1 MFGSPPDFRNRRMLV
16 VDDDEHT
23 RVLLRE
29 LCEAAGFVVDEA
41 ADGASAL
48 ARLTER
54 APDLI
59 LLDINMPDVDGFSL
73 LRQIREHEVWKDLP
87 VIMLTANGDMDGK
100 IRGMELGADD
110 FMTKPF
116 RLVDL
121 QTRITSAL
129 TVREYRKR
137 LEAAEAELAQFRA
150 LDPVT
155 GAGTYSQLKASLD
168 SEVARSRRYGRPA
181 AVVMFGFDDYQR
193 LRYHLGRE
201 ACDTYLGVLAREVEK
216 CLRGADR
223 LFRIDSDEF
232 LVLLPE
238 TDADGARVTAERL
251 LHVTSQ
257 LLVSGALEDS
267 VRTLRFGAAVFPS
280 NNVHSAEDLLRE
292 ANRNYR
298 SLRALQKLM
307 FSLGGLQL
315 VSSRSGESR

>member
-1 MFGSPPDFRNRRMLV
+1 MV

-29 LCEAAGFVVDEA
+29 LCEASGFQVDEA
-41 ADGASAL
+41 SDGREAL
-48 ARLTER
+48 QKMREQI
-54 APDLI
+54 PDLL
-59 LLDINMPDVDGFSL
+59 LLDINMPDTDGFSV
-73 LRQIREHEVWKDLP
+73 LRRLREDESLRGLP

-129 TVREYRKR
+129 TVREYRRR
-137 LEAAEAELAQFRA
+137 LEAAEEELAQFRA

-155 GAGTYSQLKASLD
+155 GAGTYPQLKASLD
-168 SEVARSRRYGRPA
+168 AEIARSRRYGRPA

-193 LRYHLGRE
+193 LRYDLGRE
-201 ACDTYLGVLAREVEK
+201 ACDAYLSVLAREVQK

-223 LFRIDSDEF
+223 LFRIDVDEF

-238 TDADGARVTAERL
+238 TDASGAQVTSERL
-251 LHVTSQ
+251 LHATSQ
-257 LLVSGALEDS
+257 LLGTGTIEDS
-267 VRTLRFGAAVFPS
+267 VRTLRFGGAVFPS
-280 NNVHSAEDLLRE
+280 AHVHSAEDLLRE
-292 ANRNYR
+292 VNRNYR
-298 SLRALQKLM
+298 SLRALRKVM
-307 FSLGGLQL
+307 FSLSGTHL
-315 VSSRSGESR
+315 VSLRAGESH